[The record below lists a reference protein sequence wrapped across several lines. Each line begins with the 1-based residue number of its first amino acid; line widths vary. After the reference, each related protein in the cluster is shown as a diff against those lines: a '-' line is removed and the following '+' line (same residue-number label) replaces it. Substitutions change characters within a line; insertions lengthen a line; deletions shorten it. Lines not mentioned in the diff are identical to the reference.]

1 MLIQKVF
8 LCKNTRPSHFNYTCV
23 ECDQRDRQKEK
34 KKRER
39 CKKEYLC

>member
-8 LCKNTRPSHFNYTCV
+8 ISKNIKPSRFNYTCA
-23 ECDQRDRQKEK
+23 ECEQKRQKE
-34 KKRER
+34 KRER